1 MISNEIEK
9 VSRKFLQSNINPL
22 GSDHLTLDA
31 WLYIEVDAVQAIGQG
46 MVDRYKK

>member
-1 MISNEIEK
+1 MNDIQRNWK
-9 VSRKFLQSNINPL
+9 VFRKFLQNINPL